1 MGTPWWPGALAAGP
15 ETPLALLSGPRL
27 SRVLGPGR
35 GAHPG
40 RHLHLGARGPRCR
53 GSANDST
60 SSSTA
65 AAGVQPG
72 PRHALRADGEA
83 HPEVPA
89 VHPPAS
95 GTTRD
100 AAATCLQGAHLLGGG
115 SSVICSPC
123 ICCGLWA
130 GPLPSPA
137 RLAPPTSHQIGMLSG
152 WWWVSPGFWKGM
164 KACGTQNLWALGRE
178 EMLRQ

>member
-1 MGTPWWPGALAAGP
+1 MLSVQRPQPDCSSFSRLRGWVGTPWWPGAPAAGP

-40 RHLHLGARGPRCR
+40 RRLHLGARGPPCS
-53 GSANDST
+53 GSANDAT

-65 AAGVQPG
+65 AAGVQPR

-89 VHPPAS
+89 VHPSAS
-95 GTTRD
+95 GTARD
-100 AAATCLQGAHLLGGG
+100 SAASSPPGGAPGGWG
-115 SSVICSPC
+115 LSLSSAVPASAVDCGWGLSP
-123 ICCGLWA
+123 
-130 GPLPSPA
+130 S
-137 RLAPPTSHQIGMLSG
+137 RLAPPSSLLEWS
-152 WWWVSPGFWKGM
+152 
-164 KACGTQNLWALGRE
+164 
-178 EMLRQ
+178 